1 VRFRVLGPLEIDSAD
16 GSVIVSGQ
24 RLRALLTALLLQ
36 PNTVVSTDRLV
47 DALWGEELPESP
59 ANALQQVVTRL
70 RARLGRWSDCVRTGP
85 GGYVL
90 VAPDGAIDADE
101 FEGSYRRA
109 RALMDADPDQAA
121 RALDS
126 ALALWRGPPFGEF
139 GSGFAQVAAVRLEDL
154 RNAAL
159 EDRVELLLRRG
170 ATMDAAAAA
179 RDLIAAEPLRERR
192 VALLMRALH
201 ADGRVADALDA
212 YRDHCVL
219 LAEELGLD
227 PPAGLCELQGRILR
241 DDLPAPQRL
250 GHARASAAPP
260 RPGLPRRPGGMVG
273 RERELGLLLDRLAER
288 REVTLVGPGGVGKTR
303 LALEAAHRFAGR
315 GRPAFW
321 ADLTAVGPDR
331 LVDLLAEVTGVVMPR
346 GEDPVG
352 VLGES
357 LHGASAVL
365 CLDNAVGAGRARA
378 DGGGA
383 GGRGAAPADPGD
395 QP

>member
-1 VRFRVLGPLEIDSAD
+1 MRFRVLGPLEIDSAD
-16 GSVIVSGQ
+16 GLVVVSGQ

-47 DALWGEELPESP
+47 DALWGEALPESP

-70 RARLGRWSDCVRTGP
+70 RARLGRWSDCVPTGP

-90 VAPDGAIDADE
+90 VVPEGAIDAEE

-121 RALDS
+121 RVLDS
-126 ALALWRGPPFGEF
+126 GLALWRGPPFGEF
-139 GSGFAQVAAVRLEDL
+139 GTGFAQVAAVRLEDL

-159 EDRVELLLRRG
+159 EDRVELLLRRD

-179 RDLIAAEPLRERR
+179 RDLVAAEPLRERR

-212 YRDHCVL
+212 YRDHCVR

-227 PPAGLCELQGRILR
+227 PPAGLRELEGRILR
-241 DDLPAPQRL
+241 DDLPVPQRL
-250 GHARASAAPP
+250 GHTVRPPAPP
-260 RPGLPRRPGGMVG
+260 PRFGLPRRPGGMVG
-273 RERELGLLLDRLAER
+273 RERELGLLVDCLATR
-288 REVTLVGPGGVGKTR
+288 RQVTLVGPGGVGKTR

-315 GRPAFW
+315 GRRRS
-321 ADLTAVGPDR
+321 GR
-331 LVDLLAEVTGVVMPR
+331 ISPR
-346 GEDPVG
+346 SVPIGWSTCWP
-352 VLGES
+352 
-357 LHGASAVL
+357 
-365 CLDNAVGAGRARA
+365 R
-378 DGGGA
+378 
-383 GGRGAAPADPGD
+383 
-395 QP
+395 